1 MTIIMILLA
10 VAGGAMLSIQAA
22 INGQLGSKVGVFK
35 SAFLTFSVGALVT
48 GLLIFFFEPKHTLTL
63 MEVPKWQLLGAM
75 FGVPYIVIMVLAVQ
89 RIGAAVATVA
99 VIFGQLTMSMLID
112 NFGWL
117 GNASIPFS
125 MSRLGAIVCL
135 GIALFFIYSSSK
147 SKAAT
152 AKTPRQQENANT
164 EARPVQVFSLK
175 SARNILTLFRCYTA
189 MPWAYYRDR
198 NPVRVGF
205 IPLLLLRNVV

>member
-10 VAGGAMLSIQAA
+10 VAGGATLSIQAA

-48 GLLIFFFEPKHTLTL
+48 ALLIFFFEPQHALSL
-63 MEVPKWQLLGAM
+63 MDVPKWQLLGAM
-75 FGVPYIVIMVLAVQ
+75 FGVPYIVVMVLAVQ
-89 RIGAAVATVA
+89 RIGTAVATVA

-125 MSRLGAIVCL
+125 ISRLGAVACL
-135 GIALFFIYSSSK
+135 GIALFFIYSSSRTTVPQDK
-147 SKAAT
+147 
-152 AKTPRQQENANT
+152 KTLEKRAVNE
-164 EARPVQVFSLK
+164 
-175 SARNILTLFRCYTA
+175 
-189 MPWAYYRDR
+189 
-198 NPVRVGF
+198 
-205 IPLLLLRNVV
+205 